1 MFKTNSYI
9 FEPYIAQLNISSYT
23 WNVSKRI
30 SCRFTLYFMQRCRKF
45 FSHTLHLSFFF
56 DMAPGNV
63 LCHHNRHLTGYFEF
77 LHGLLIICLLLNI
90 WGKLHWQHLFKKI
103 GKAETHCF
111 HLFIFVNTIQYAHI
125 KKSSIDHSNG
135 DHHYFFIWIP
145 ILHQFFSNYIF

>member
-1 MFKTNSYI
+1 MFQNVYHVDLLYI
-9 FEPYIAQLNISSYT
+9 LCSGVGSS
-23 WNVSKRI
+23 
-30 SCRFTLYFMQRCRKF
+30 F
-45 FSHTLHLSFFF
+45 HTPCTCLFFF

-63 LCHHNRHLTGYFEF
+63 LCHHNRHLMRYFEF

-103 GKAETHCF
+103 GEAETRCF
-111 HLFIFVNTIQYAHI
+111 HLFIFVNMIQYAHI